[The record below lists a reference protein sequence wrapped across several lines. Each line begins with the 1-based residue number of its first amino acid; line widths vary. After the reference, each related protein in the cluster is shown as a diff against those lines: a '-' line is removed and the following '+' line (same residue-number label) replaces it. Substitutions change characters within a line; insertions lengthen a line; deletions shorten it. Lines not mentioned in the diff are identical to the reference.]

1 MLSNCGTCFA
11 PLEDSITLSKCE
23 SLEIAG
29 IFLGSL
35 EQCHSQLMWP
45 QRRGK
50 PLIGYRHPSSSTLFF
65 CYLLHRHLWL
75 NSIHSLSDK
84 QMVSGTICRIFII
97 KSFCEM
103 YFLNSL
109 RPWDLI
115 VHLWLRL
122 SWHAIRMNSWQPT
135 TFWSTMV
142 ILKTCDLIAKHL
154 QHVYVSGPLS
164 CYETYVACRAY
175 LVFVFLHRLFA
186 LLVYIFPFCTSSML
200 TIFTSDLSG
209 SKRIGNLIFE
219 YRDGSGWWKDAHC
232 WLGCAGA
239 QFINPVFWHS

>member
-1 MLSNCGTCFA
+1 
-11 PLEDSITLSKCE
+11 
-23 SLEIAG
+23 
-29 IFLGSL
+29 
-35 EQCHSQLMWP
+35 
-45 QRRGK
+45 
-50 PLIGYRHPSSSTLFF
+50 
-65 CYLLHRHLWL
+65 
-75 NSIHSLSDK
+75 
-84 QMVSGTICRIFII
+84 
-97 KSFCEM
+97 
-103 YFLNSL
+103 
-109 RPWDLI
+109 
-115 VHLWLRL
+115 LRL